1 MADKPRYILG
11 LLSAATND
19 PGACIMKVYPD
30 GDYEY
35 VAIGEERLSRK
46 KYDYAFPVLSV
57 DYCMRHFG
65 IEDARQIDLV
75 VSDWVRLPRWEISG
89 PTYNIGE
96 FDYLK
101 HLFTIDKDKVY
112 VVNHHHA
119 HSCAVYYSS
128 PFDDAA
134 ILIVDGNGSALETNS
149 FLKANGN
156 KIEDIEKGYY
166 YGVGACYT
174 AVTTRILNFGSGGE
188 GKTMGLAPY
197 GENHPP
203 VLDLKGHYAGAA
215 TDYSSF
221 MRRLP
226 FSDVLNQVDPGNAIY
241 PFRKE
246 YRSRRKDESPLD
258 PYFSRAAYEVQ
269 AETERVIVELA
280 KELHRRFPSKNIC
293 LSGGVMLNCVTNSLV
308 LKHTPF
314 EEAFLFPACGDVGV
328 PVGLCFAGYHE
339 HPLFA
344 GVPKK
349 RKVLRNAYLGRSY
362 SDGEIASTLDR
373 YGVESR
379 ATGPADIAALL
390 ADGKIVAW
398 FQGGAELGPRAL
410 GHRSILA
417 DSRGDQIKDQVN
429 HKVKRREG
437 FRPFAP
443 AVLEEKCSEHFAL
456 DRPSPFM
463 LLVGEAH
470 RPDQIPSVVH
480 VDNTARIQTVTARDN
495 PGFRELI
502 EEFDKLTGI
511 PVILNTSF
519 NVAGEPIV
527 ETPRDALICVFGT
540 EMDYLVLHDRVID
553 ARMAGREAIR
563 ERMMADRETEIQ
575 ALRAEVLQ
583 KHFPGYDEAELKA
596 FIARHNEMSVWWTKH
611 RAKYELEKSVLAW
624 LDDKCKVAIA
634 GEARHVRF
642 LRAYINQFR
651 RLEVVGYAEFGNA
664 ADTAPDAYRVLGV
677 DELAATGADVFI
689 VASHDAQ
696 YRIQCEL
703 RQRGLGDK
711 VYLIYDNNGRS
722 LEFIYPEPPTETR
735 KGR

>member
-1 MADKPRYILG
+1 
-11 LLSAATND
+11 
-19 PGACIMKVYPD
+19 
-30 GDYEY
+30 
-35 VAIGEERLSRK
+35 
-46 KYDYAFPVLSV
+46 
-57 DYCMRHFG
+57 
-65 IEDARQIDLV
+65 
-75 VSDWVRLPRWEISG
+75 
-89 PTYNIGE
+89 
-96 FDYLK
+96 
-101 HLFTIDKDKVY
+101 
-112 VVNHHHA
+112 
-119 HSCAVYYSS
+119 
-128 PFDDAA
+128 
-134 ILIVDGNGSALETNS
+134 
-149 FLKANGN
+149 
-156 KIEDIEKGYY
+156 
-166 YGVGACYT
+166 
-174 AVTTRILNFGSGGE
+174 
-188 GKTMGLAPY
+188 MGLAPY
-197 GENHPP
+197 GADHPP
-203 VLDLKGHYAGAA
+203 VLDLKGHYEGAE
-215 TDYSSF
+215 TDYSGF

-241 PFRKE
+241 PFRKQ

-258 PYFSRAAYEVQ
+258 PYFSRAAFEVQ

-339 HPLFA
+339 HPMFA
-344 GVPKK
+344 DVPKK

-362 SDGEIASTLDR
+362 SDADVASTLER
-373 YGVESR
+373 YGVESK
-379 ATGPADIAALL
+379 AVGPADVAALL

-443 AVLEEKCSEHFAL
+443 AVLEEKCAEHFAL

-502 EEFDKLTGI
+502 EEFDKLTGV

-540 EMDYLVLHDRVID
+540 EMDYLVLHDRLID
-553 ARMAGREAIR
+553 ARLPGREAKR
-563 ERMMADRETEIQ
+563 ERMMADREQEIR
-575 ALRAEVLQ
+575 ALRAEILE
-583 KHFPGYDEAELKA
+583 KHFPGYDEEQKKA

-611 RAKYELEKSVLAW
+611 RAKYELEKSILTWLAEGR
-624 LDDKCKVAIA
+624 KVAIT
-634 GEARHVRF
+634 GDARHVRF
-642 LRAYINQFR
+642 LCAYINQFR
-651 RLEVVGYAEFGNA
+651 RLNVVGYAEFAGPAEGN
-664 ADTAPDAYRVLGV
+664 PGNYPMLSL
-677 DELAATGADVFI
+677 DELAASGADVFL

-696 YRIQCEL
+696 YRIEREL
-703 RQRGLGDK
+703 KRRGLGEQI
-711 VYLIYDNNGRS
+711 YLIYDNNGRS
-722 LEFIYPEPPTETR
+722 LEFIYPEPPLDGER
-735 KGR
+735 GA